1 MFSIQFIDHEVPY
14 DVFLNDLVNK
24 LVQALK
30 DTHDDPEF
38 ISQRKAYKLFGRRN
52 VDGWRRQGKVVC
64 YKRPG
69 KVEYK
74 TADLR
79 MLQKTTQD
87 YFESPP
93 LSSITSIKKT
103 VKHTK

>member
-24 LVQALK
+24 L
-30 DTHDDPEF
+30 

-52 VDGWRRQGKVVC
+52 VDRWRRQGKVVC

>member
-1 MFSIQFIDHEVPY
+1 MMFQINHLIKS
-14 DVFLNDLVNK
+14 FLLTWTSFLLLFSED
-24 LVQALK
+24 
-30 DTHDDPEF
+30 
-38 ISQRKAYKLFGRRN
+38 KLFGRRN
-52 VDGWRRQGKVVC
+52 VDRWRRQGKVVC